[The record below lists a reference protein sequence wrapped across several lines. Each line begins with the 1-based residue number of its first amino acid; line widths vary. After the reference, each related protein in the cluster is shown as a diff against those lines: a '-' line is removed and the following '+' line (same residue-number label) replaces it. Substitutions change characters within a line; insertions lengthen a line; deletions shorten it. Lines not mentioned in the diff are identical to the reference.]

1 MRRTLWGIAV
11 LAALAAPALAA
22 GAEATTQ
29 EEREETER
37 TVVRRFEI
45 GGSRPEIGVSVREAE
60 ATTQEEREET
70 ERTVVRRFEIGGS
83 RPEIGVS
90 VRDVE
95 EAAEGAEGAGV
106 TGVRADGPAEA
117 AGIEAGDVIVEFD
130 GERVRGAR
138 QLARL
143 VEETP
148 AGRAAPVRVLRDGSP
163 VALSVTPAESS
174 GWAARVPRGFADRIR
189 VEVDEFEDRRVEIE
203 ERARELAESESL
215 AVLRGL
221 PEVVRGFAT
230 RRPGRARLGIRADSV
245 GGQLA
250 EYFGTEAGI
259 LVEHVDDGTPGAAAG
274 LRAGDVI
281 TAVDGQAVDDL
292 GALRRQLARLEPDA
306 AFDVTIVRD
315 RAETSLTVEP
325 PEDEEEEEEESPRPR
340 RRGSAI

>member
-1 MRRTLWGIAV
+1 MATTTCMRRKRWGIAV
-11 LAALAAPALAA
+11 LAALAAPALAS
-22 GAEATTQ
+22 GAEVTA
-29 EEREETER
+29 
-37 TVVRRFEI
+37 
-45 GGSRPEIGVSVREAE
+45 
-60 ATTQEEREET
+60 QEEREET

-95 EAAEGAEGAGV
+95 EAAEGAEGAVV
-106 TGVRADGPAEA
+106 TDVRADGPAEA

-130 GERVRGAR
+130 RERVRSAR

-163 VALSVTPAESS
+163 VTLNVTTAERS
-174 GWAARVPRGFADRIR
+174 GLRARLPRAFADRLR
-189 VEVDEFEDRRVEIE
+189 VEVDEVEEVEERTRELAESVE
-203 ERARELAESESL
+203 ERARELAESEEL
-215 AVLRGL
+215 TVLRRL
-221 PEVVRGFAT
+221 PEVFRGFAA
-230 RRPGRARLGIRADSV
+230 RRPGRVRLGIRAESI

-250 EYFGTEAGI
+250 EFFGAEAGI
-259 LVEHVDDGTPGAAAG
+259 LVEHVDDDMRGAAAG

-292 GALRRQLARLEPDA
+292 AALRRQLARLEPGA
-306 AFDVTIVRD
+306 AFDMTIVRD

-325 PEDEEEEEEESPRPR
+325 AEEEEEEVEESPRPR

>member
-1 MRRTLWGIAV
+1 MATTTCTRRRLWSIAV
-11 LAALAAPALAA
+11 LAALAAPALAP

-29 EEREETER
+29 EREETER
-37 TVVRRFEI
+37 TVVRRL
-45 GGSRPEIGVSVREAE
+45 
-60 ATTQEEREET
+60 
-70 ERTVVRRFEIGGS
+70 EIGGS

-95 EAAEGAEGAGV
+95 EAAEGAEGAVV
-106 TGVRADGPAEA
+106 TDVRADGPAEA

-148 AGRAAPVRVLRDGSP
+148 AGRAAPVRVLRGGSP
-163 VALSVTPAESS
+163 MTLSVTPAESS
-174 GWAARVPRGFADRIR
+174 GRAARVPRGFADRIR
-189 VEVDEFEDRRVEIE
+189 VEVDELEDRRAEIA
-203 ERARELAESESL
+203 ERAREFAESEEL

-221 PEVVRGFAT
+221 PEVFRGFAT
-230 RRPGRARLGIRADSV
+230 RRAGRARLGIRAESV
-245 GGQLA
+245 RGQLA

-281 TAVDGQAVDDL
+281 TAIDGQAVDDL
-292 GALRRQLARLEPDA
+292 GALRRQLARLEPGA
-306 AFDVTIVRD
+306 AFGVTIVRD

-325 PEDEEEEEEESPRPR
+325 AEEEEEEEESPRPR

>member
-1 MRRTLWGIAV
+1 MATTTCTKRALWGIAV
-11 LAALAAPALAA
+11 LAALAAPALAP
-22 GAEATTQ
+22 GAEAATQ
-29 EEREETER
+29 EEREEAER
-37 TVVRRFEI
+37 TVVRRLEI
-45 GGSRPEIGVSVREAE
+45 GGSRL
-60 ATTQEEREET
+60 
-70 ERTVVRRFEIGGS
+70 
-83 RPEIGVS
+83 EIGVS

-95 EAAEGAEGAGV
+95 EAAEGAEGAVV
-106 TGVRADGPAEA
+106 TDVRADGPAEA

-148 AGRAAPVRVLRDGSP
+148 AGRAAPVRVLRGGSP
-163 VALSVTPAESS
+163 VALRVTPAEGS

-189 VEVDEFEDRRVEIE
+189 VEVDEFENRRGELE
-203 ERARELAESESL
+203 ERAREFAESREL
-215 AVLRGL
+215 AALRGL
-221 PEVVRGFAT
+221 PEVVRSFAT
-230 RRPGRARLGIRADSV
+230 RRSGPARLGIRAESV

-281 TAVDGQAVDDL
+281 TAIDGQAVDDL
-292 GALRRQLARLEPDA
+292 RALRRQLARLEPGA
-306 AFDVTIVRD
+306 GFGLTIVRD

-325 PEDEEEEEEESPRPR
+325 EEEEEEESPRPR

>member
-1 MRRTLWGIAV
+1 M
-11 LAALAAPALAA
+11 
-22 GAEATTQ
+22 ATTTCTRRSAVGHRGAGGAGRAGVGGGSGGTQ
-29 EEREETER
+29 AQEREETER
-37 TVVRRFEI
+37 TVVRRLEI
-45 GGSRPEIGVSVREAE
+45 GGSRL
-60 ATTQEEREET
+60 
-70 ERTVVRRFEIGGS
+70 
-83 RPEIGVS
+83 EIGVS

-95 EAAEGAEGAGV
+95 EAAEGAEGAVV
-106 TGVRADGPAEA
+106 TDVRADGPAEA

-148 AGRAAPVRVLRDGSP
+148 AGRAAPVRVLRGGSP
-163 VALSVTPAESS
+163 VALRVTPAEGS

-189 VEVDEFEDRRVEIE
+189 VEVDEFENRRAELE
-203 ERARELAESESL
+203 ERAREFAESREL
-215 AVLRGL
+215 AALRGL

-230 RRPGRARLGIRADSV
+230 RRSGPARLGIRAESV

-281 TAVDGQAVDDL
+281 TAIDGQAVDDL
-292 GALRRQLARLEPDA
+292 RALRRQLARLEPGA
-306 AFDVTIVRD
+306 GFGLTIVRD

-325 PEDEEEEEEESPRPR
+325 EEEEESPRPR

>member
-1 MRRTLWGIAV
+1 MATTTCMRRALWGIVV
-11 LAALAAPALAA
+11 LAALAAPTASGTETA
-22 GAEATTQ
+22 TQ
-29 EEREETER
+29 EERDEVER
-37 TVVRRFEI
+37 TVVRRLEI
-45 GGSRPEIGVSVREAE
+45 GGSRSA
-60 ATTQEEREET
+60 
-70 ERTVVRRFEIGGS
+70 
-83 RPEIGVS
+83 IGVS

-95 EAAEGAEGAGV
+95 EAAEGAAGAVV
-106 TGVRADGPAEA
+106 TDVRADGPAEA

-174 GWAARVPRGFADRIR
+174 GWATRVPPGFADRIR
-189 VEVDEFEDRRVEIE
+189 VEVDEFEDRRAEFE
-203 ERARELAESESL
+203 ERAREFAGSEEFR
-215 AVLRGL
+215 VLRGL
-221 PEVVRGFAT
+221 PEVFRGFAT
-230 RRPGRARLGIRADSV
+230 RRPGRVRLGIRAEAV

-259 LVEHVDDGTPGAAAG
+259 LVEHVADDTPGAAAG

-281 TAVDGQAVDDL
+281 TAIDGQAVDDL
-292 GALRRQLARLEPDA
+292 PALRRQLARLEPDA
-306 AFDVTIVRD
+306 AFAVTIVRD

-325 PEDEEEEEEESPRPR
+325 EEEEEEEEESPRPR

>member
-1 MRRTLWGIAV
+1 MATTTCTKRALWGIAV
-11 LAALAAPALAA
+11 LAALAAPTSA
-22 GAEATTQ
+22 AEATTQ
-29 EEREETER
+29 EEREEAER
-37 TVVRRFEI
+37 TVVRRL
-45 GGSRPEIGVSVREAE
+45 
-60 ATTQEEREET
+60 
-70 ERTVVRRFEIGGS
+70 EIGGS

-95 EAAEGAEGAGV
+95 EAAEGAEGAVV
-106 TGVRADGPAEA
+106 TDVRADGPAEA

-148 AGRAAPVRVLRDGSP
+148 AGRAAPVRVLRGGSP
-163 VALSVTPAESS
+163 VALRVTPAEGT
-174 GWAARVPRGFADRIR
+174 GWAARVPQGFADRIR
-189 VEVDEFEDRRVEIE
+189 VEVDEFENRRAELE
-203 ERARELAESESL
+203 ERAREFAESQEL
-215 AVLRGL
+215 AALRGL
-221 PEVVRGFAT
+221 PEVVRSFAT
-230 RRPGRARLGIRADSV
+230 RRSGPARLGIRAESV

-259 LVEHVDDGTPGAAAG
+259 LVEHVDDGTPGATAG

-281 TAVDGQAVDDL
+281 TAIDGQAVDDL
-292 GALRRQLARLEPDA
+292 RALRRQLARLEPGA
-306 AFDVTIVRD
+306 GFGLTIVRD

-325 PEDEEEEEEESPRPR
+325 EEEESPRPR

>member
-1 MRRTLWGIAV
+1 MATTTCVRRTLWGIAV
-11 LAALAAPALAA
+11 LATLAAPALAA

-37 TVVRRFEI
+37 TVVRRL
-45 GGSRPEIGVSVREAE
+45 
-60 ATTQEEREET
+60 
-70 ERTVVRRFEIGGS
+70 EIGGS

-95 EAAEGAEGAGV
+95 EAGEGAEGAVV
-106 TGVRADGPAEA
+106 TGVRADGPR
-117 AGIEAGDVIVEFD
+117 GRRHRD
-130 GERVRGAR
+130 GGRHRRVRRDACAR
-138 QLARL
+138 RAVARL
-143 VEETP
+143 VRRRGRP
-148 AGRAAPVRVLRDGSP
+148 GRAGARLRDGSP

-189 VEVDEFEDRRVEIE
+189 VEVDEFEDRRAEIE
-203 ERARELAESESL
+203 ERAREFAESESL

-221 PEVVRGFAT
+221 PEVVRGFAA
-230 RRPGRARLGIRADSV
+230 RRPGRARLGIRAESID
-245 GGQLA
+245 GQLA
-250 EYFGTEAGI
+250 EYFGTGAGI

-292 GALRRQLARLEPDA
+292 GALRRQLARLEPGA
-306 AFDVTIVRD
+306 AFGVTIVRD

-325 PEDEEEEEEESPRPR
+325 PEDEEEEEEEEEEESPRPR

>member
-1 MRRTLWGIAV
+1 MTTTTCKRRALWGIAV

-45 GGSRPEIGVSVREAE
+45 GGSRPG
-60 ATTQEEREET
+60 
-70 ERTVVRRFEIGGS
+70 
-83 RPEIGVS
+83 IGVS

-95 EAAEGAEGAGV
+95 EAGEGAEGAVV

-117 AGIEAGDVIVEFD
+117 GGIEAGDVVVEFD

-189 VEVDEFEDRRVEIE
+189 VEVDEFEDRRAEIE
-203 ERARELAESESL
+203 ERAREFAESESL

-221 PEVVRGFAT
+221 PEVVRGFAA
-230 RRPGRARLGIRADSV
+230 RRPGRARLGIRAESID
-245 GGQLA
+245 GQLA
-250 EYFGTEAGI
+250 EYFGTGAGI

-292 GALRRQLARLEPDA
+292 GALRRQLARLEPGA
-306 AFDVTIVRD
+306 AFGVTIVRD

-325 PEDEEEEEEESPRPR
+325 PEDEEEEEEEEESPRPR

>member
-1 MRRTLWGIAV
+1 MATTTCTRRRLWSIAV
-11 LAALAAPALAA
+11 LAALAAPALAPE
-22 GAEATTQ
+22 AEATAQ
-29 EEREETER
+29 EREETER
-37 TVVRRFEI
+37 TVVRRLEL
-45 GGSRPEIGVSVREAE
+45 
-60 ATTQEEREET
+60 
-70 ERTVVRRFEIGGS
+70 GGS

-95 EAAEGAEGAGV
+95 EAAEGAEGAVV
-106 TGVRADGPAEA
+106 TDVRAEGPAEA

-148 AGRAAPVRVLRDGSP
+148 TGRAAPVRVLRGGSP
-163 VALSVTPAESS
+163 VALRVTPAEGS

-189 VEVDEFEDRRVEIE
+189 VEVDEFENRRAELE
-203 ERARELAESESL
+203 ERAREFAESREL
-215 AVLRGL
+215 AALRGL
-221 PEVVRGFAT
+221 PEVVRGLAT
-230 RRPGRARLGIRADSV
+230 RRSGPARLGIRAESV

-281 TAVDGQAVDDL
+281 TAIDGQAVDDL
-292 GALRRQLARLEPDA
+292 RALRRQLARLEPGA
-306 AFDVTIVRD
+306 GFGLTIVRD

-325 PEDEEEEEEESPRPR
+325 EEEEEESPRPR